1 MTEAVT
7 GLDLIKEQ
15 IRIASGE
22 KLSFSQGDI
31 CLKGHA
37 MECRINAEKSEKLY
51 AVSWNDKGQSFPGGN
66 GIRIDSAVYNGYQI
80 PPNYD
85 SMIAKV
91 IVHGESRRGGAAEN
105 AFSA

>member
-1 MTEAVT
+1 MPERSSFWWIRTEISFYRDEYKDSGGASGDGGRD

-37 MECRINAEKSEKLY
+37 MECRINAENPKKTLCRVLE
-51 AVSWNDKGQSFPGGN
+51 
-66 GIRIDSAVYNGYQI
+66 R
-80 PPNYD
+80 
-85 SMIAKV
+85 
-91 IVHGESRRGGAAEN
+91 
-105 AFSA
+105 